1 MNARLSVHRSILGSL
16 ACALVACS
24 GASPGSL
31 TTGTATSEEAEAL
44 AAAAESASSYD
55 AQAEQCGQAF
65 LSCVSAAGADVAKC
79 VAALEACLPGTPP
92 VPPGCEGDGDAD
104 GPGDAGMA
112 PPPPPPPA
120 GIDGGPPGQQ
130 QQQQQPPPP
139 PPPPPPPGEQG
150 DGGAPHGG
158 PPPYCG
164 MVPLPPPAA
173 LIACRKT
180 LESCMQAATDDT
192 GRQACV
198 EAEHACAKAA
208 FEAAGAPGN

>member
-1 MNARLSVHRSILGSL
+1 MNARYSVQRSIFGSL

-31 TTGTATSEEAEAL
+31 TTGTGTATSEEAEAL

-55 AQAEQCGQAF
+55 AEAAQCGQAF
-65 LSCVSAAGADVAKC
+65 VTCVSAAGADVGKC
-79 VAALEACLPGTPP
+79 VSALEACLPGTPP
-92 VPPGCEGDGDAD
+92 VPPGCAGDTGL
-104 GPGDAGMA
+104 PPA
-112 PPPPPPPA
+112 PPPPPPPH
-120 GIDGGPPGQQ
+120 PPS
-130 QQQQQPPPP
+130 
-139 PPPPPPPGEQG
+139 GEQG

-180 LESCMQAATDDT
+180 LESCMETATDDT

-198 EAEHACAKAA
+198 EAEHACARAA
-208 FEAAGAPGN
+208 FDAAGAPGN